1 MNKKCNISN
10 LAILVLLVVLCN
22 ILAFSSFGF
31 SYIIN
36 IDALPG
42 SAVYFGGNLLGIV
55 KEVPAKFEIIDN
67 SSGVLRIL
75 KNGYTDYI
83 VSLSLIGSEATIVAE
98 QVPLSKLL
106 LNSELDELYLEYEYK
121 GKKES
126 VNIQGVKEIE
136 LPYIIDQIIL
146 KSEGYHEKI
155 VKLDL
160 KPFGKEEINVDLL
173 GLDEII
179 LDSLPQGADVYVEDM
194 KVGTTPLKLKKDKL
208 NKVIVK
214 KEGYIEQTL
223 ENVNVNDKIT
233 IELKRGIEVFIDS
246 TPKESGVFLNNKY
259 IGTTPYYGIF
269 EPGDYILTIS
279 KAGYET
285 KELRSQFTENG
296 INKYYVE
303 LNETKKL
310 VGLLNSEDFEF
321 NIDGKYLG
329 KNIDYINLDNNMHLV
344 KLSSDSGKM
353 DFLIS
358 KDLIESN
365 YYYDLRKISAIN
377 VYSIEEKVASLL
389 GKTQNIPAFFVFHT
403 LNGGQFVNVRTVS
416 RTFSVFAEP
425 SNSLDIFVDKGF
437 GALFV
442 TTNVKNP
449 LIYIDDKFVSNDRLL
464 GYPLKSGVHKVE
476 LRYLNEV
483 RTQKVLIKE
492 GDKTFLNFDFD
503 IKIPVNVVCSEG
515 RFAVNSQEYLSTSQL
530 LYLKA
535 GPNVFSN
542 GTYSIVVFIYEPQ
555 YIDLDKLITGV

>member
-1 MNKKCNISN
+1 MNKKWNISN

-31 SYIIN
+31 SYMIN

>member
-1 MNKKCNISN
+1 
-10 LAILVLLVVLCN
+10 
-22 ILAFSSFGF
+22 
-31 SYIIN
+31 
-36 IDALPG
+36 
-42 SAVYFGGNLLGIV
+42 
-55 KEVPAKFEIIDN
+55 
-67 SSGVLRIL
+67 
-75 KNGYTDYI
+75 
-83 VSLSLIGSEATIVAE
+83 
-98 QVPLSKLL
+98 
-106 LNSELDELYLEYEYK
+106 
-121 GKKES
+121 
-126 VNIQGVKEIE
+126 
-136 LPYIIDQIIL
+136 
-146 KSEGYHEKI
+146 
-155 VKLDL
+155 
-160 KPFGKEEINVDLL
+160 
-173 GLDEII
+173 
-179 LDSLPQGADVYVEDM
+179 
-194 KVGTTPLKLKKDKL
+194 
-208 NKVIVK
+208 
-214 KEGYIEQTL
+214 
-223 ENVNVNDKIT
+223 
-233 IELKRGIEVFIDS
+233 
-246 TPKESGVFLNNKY
+246 
-259 IGTTPYYGIF
+259 
-269 EPGDYILTIS
+269 
-279 KAGYET
+279 
-285 KELRSQFTENG
+285 
-296 INKYYVE
+296 
-303 LNETKKL
+303 
-310 VGLLNSEDFEF
+310 
-321 NIDGKYLG
+321 
-329 KNIDYINLDNNMHLV
+329 MHLV

>member
-1 MNKKCNISN
+1 MNKKWNISN
-10 LAILVLLVVLCN
+10 LAILILLVVLCN

-329 KNIDYINLDNNMHLV
+329 KNIDYIILDNNMHLV

>member
-1 MNKKCNISN
+1 MNKKWNISN

-269 EPGDYILTIS
+269 EPGEYILTIS

-329 KNIDYINLDNNMHLV
+329 KNIDYIILDNNMHLV

>member
-1 MNKKCNISN
+1 MNKKWNISN

-194 KVGTTPLKLKKDKL
+194 KVGITPLKLKKDKL

>member
-1 MNKKCNISN
+1 MNKKWNISN

-269 EPGDYILTIS
+269 EPGEYILTIS

>member
-1 MNKKCNISN
+1 MNKKWNISN

-194 KVGTTPLKLKKDKL
+194 KVGTTPLKLKK
-208 NKVIVK
+208 
-214 KEGYIEQTL
+214 
-223 ENVNVNDKIT
+223 
-233 IELKRGIEVFIDS
+233 
-246 TPKESGVFLNNKY
+246 
-259 IGTTPYYGIF
+259 
-269 EPGDYILTIS
+269 
-279 KAGYET
+279 
-285 KELRSQFTENG
+285 
-296 INKYYVE
+296 IN
-303 LNETKKL
+303 
-310 VGLLNSEDFEF
+310 
-321 NIDGKYLG
+321 
-329 KNIDYINLDNNMHLV
+329 
-344 KLSSDSGKM
+344 
-353 DFLIS
+353 
-358 KDLIESN
+358 
-365 YYYDLRKISAIN
+365 
-377 VYSIEEKVASLL
+377 
-389 GKTQNIPAFFVFHT
+389 
-403 LNGGQFVNVRTVS
+403 
-416 RTFSVFAEP
+416 
-425 SNSLDIFVDKGF
+425 
-437 GALFV
+437 
-442 TTNVKNP
+442 
-449 LIYIDDKFVSNDRLL
+449 
-464 GYPLKSGVHKVE
+464 
-476 LRYLNEV
+476 
-483 RTQKVLIKE
+483 
-492 GDKTFLNFDFD
+492 
-503 IKIPVNVVCSEG
+503 
-515 RFAVNSQEYLSTSQL
+515 
-530 LYLKA
+530 
-535 GPNVFSN
+535 
-542 GTYSIVVFIYEPQ
+542 
-555 YIDLDKLITGV
+555 

>member
-1 MNKKCNISN
+1 MNKKWNISN

-329 KNIDYINLDNNMHLV
+329 KNIDYIILDNNMHLV

-365 YYYDLRKISAIN
+365 QYYDLRKISAIN

>member
-1 MNKKCNISN
+1 MNKKWNISN

>member
-1 MNKKCNISN
+1 MNKKWNISN

-329 KNIDYINLDNNMHLV
+329 KNIDYIILDNNMHLV

-358 KDLIESN
+358 KVFIESN

-515 RFAVNSQEYLSTSQL
+515 RFAVNSQEYFSTSQL

>member
-1 MNKKCNISN
+1 MNKKWNISN

-269 EPGDYILTIS
+269 EPGEYILTIS

-329 KNIDYINLDNNMHLV
+329 KNIDYIILDNNMHLV

-358 KDLIESN
+358 KVFIESN

>member
-1 MNKKCNISN
+1 MNKKWNISN

-358 KDLIESN
+358 KDLIESS

>member
-1 MNKKCNISN
+1 MNKKWNISN

-31 SYIIN
+31 SYMIN

-329 KNIDYINLDNNMHLV
+329 KNIDYIILDNNMHLV

>member
-1 MNKKCNISN
+1 MNKKWNISN

-329 KNIDYINLDNNMHLV
+329 KNIDYIILDNNMHLV

-358 KDLIESN
+358 KVFIESN

>member
-1 MNKKCNISN
+1 MNKKWNISN

-233 IELKRGIEVFIDS
+233 IELIRGIEVFIDS

-358 KDLIESN
+358 KVFIESN

-515 RFAVNSQEYLSTSQL
+515 RFAVNSQEYFSTSQL

>member
-1 MNKKCNISN
+1 MNKKWNISN

-437 GALFV
+437 GVLFV

>member
-1 MNKKCNISN
+1 MNKKWNISN

-31 SYIIN
+31 SYMIN

-42 SAVYFGGNLLGIV
+42 SAVYFDGNLLGIV

-269 EPGDYILTIS
+269 EPGEYILTIS

-329 KNIDYINLDNNMHLV
+329 KNIDYIILDNNMHLV

>member
-1 MNKKCNISN
+1 MNKKWNISN

-31 SYIIN
+31 SYMIN

-42 SAVYFGGNLLGIV
+42 SAVYFDGNLLGIV

-269 EPGDYILTIS
+269 EPGEYILTIS

-329 KNIDYINLDNNMHLV
+329 KNIDYIILDNNMHLV
-344 KLSSDSGKM
+344 KLSSDSSKM

-365 YYYDLRKISAIN
+365 QYYDLRKISAIN

>member
-1 MNKKCNISN
+1 MNKKWNISN

-329 KNIDYINLDNNMHLV
+329 KNIDYIILDNNMHLV

>member
-1 MNKKCNISN
+1 MNKKWNISN

-358 KDLIESN
+358 KVFIESN

>member
-1 MNKKCNISN
+1 MNKKWNISN

-365 YYYDLRKISAIN
+365 YYDLRKISAIN

>member
-1 MNKKCNISN
+1 MNKKWNISN

-329 KNIDYINLDNNMHLV
+329 KNIDYIILDNNMHLV

-515 RFAVNSQEYLSTSQL
+515 RFAVNSQEYFSTSQL